1 MTHQELCALAVK
13 WLQRAPGRDGPAC
26 QVAFSESRCLWN
38 GEIPDAIGFRTVAD
52 DRASVVVEVKV
63 SRSDFLADRAKPHRQ
78 SGEQGMGMYRYY
90 MAPEG
95 LIDVAELPAR
105 WGLVEVSSKG
115 VLRVVTGHVRARRAE
130 RDQWRHERAVEI
142 EWLLL
147 ATMLSRVGDIERLH
161 AELKRVNND
170 RQRLAR
176 QCDAYAARERQRNI
190 VSFEN
195 TGETESSPV
204 RAKVRA
210 KQAA

>member
-13 WLQRAPGRDGPAC
+13 WLQRAPGREGPAC

-63 SRSDFLADRAKPHRQ
+63 SRADFLVDRAKPHRQ
-78 SGEQGMGMYRYY
+78 SSEQGMGMYRYY

-95 LIDVAELPAR
+95 LIDAAELPAR
-105 WGLVEVSSKG
+105 WGLIVVSSKG
-115 VLRVVTGHVRARRAE
+115 AMRVVAGHVLTRRAE
-130 RDQWRHERAVEI
+130 RGQWRHERAVEM

-161 AELKRVNND
+161 AELKRVNNEK
-170 RQRLAR
+170 QRLAR
-176 QCDAYAARERQRNI
+176 QCDAYAARERQRN
-190 VSFEN
+190 VAAFEN
-195 TGETESSPV
+195 AGEPPSMP
-204 RAKVRA
+204 AKARA